1 MTRNFPAC
9 VSRSWTIKRP
19 TGGREGGGE
28 KETREGC
35 IRVSNSETF
44 SQHPSGD
51 AILPFS

>member
-9 VSRSWTIKRP
+9 VSRSWTIKRR
-19 TGGREGGGE
+19 GRGEGEGE